1 MSTRYFQWLGFA
13 FCFCLAVLLIYYLA
27 TRPQIITST
36 STSNSYSEP
45 EVTGA
50 IQPLPDLLRI
60 DSKWAS
66 LGKALFHSK
75 LLSKDNS
82 ISCAS
87 CHMVDYGGDDGF
99 PLSLGVNSQL
109 GERNSPTVLNAVFNF
124 RQFWDGRSNN
134 LAEQVSG
141 PIHNPKEMATN
152 WAQVIAKLEQASEFK
167 QAFLE
172 LGSNRINANDIIRA
186 ITAYQETLIT
196 PGAPIDLF
204 LKGDLQALSEQQKR
218 GYNKFKN
225 FGCISCHQGKNI
237 GGNLYQKLGRLDQHV
252 PADLLQDLGRYQIT
266 NIDSDKHVFKVP
278 SLRNVAETAPYF
290 HNGSVETLEQAV
302 TIMAKAQ
309 LGRDLA
315 PEDVQD
321 LVAFLQS
328 LSAPV
333 QGGI

>member
-13 FCFCLAVLLIYYLA
+13 FVTCLAILLAYYLM
-27 TRPQIITST
+27 TRPKVMAST
-36 STSNSYSEP
+36 STSNSYSKP

-50 IQPLPDLLRI
+50 IQPLPDLLNI
-60 DSKWAS
+60 DTEWVN

-87 CHMVDYGGDDGF
+87 CHMIDYGGDDGF

-124 RQFWDGRSNN
+124 RQFWDGRSSN

-141 PIHNPKEMATN
+141 PIHNPKEMDTN
-152 WAQVIAKLEQASEFK
+152 WAQVIIKLEQANEFK
-167 QAFLE
+167 QAFAE
-172 LGSNRINANDIIRA
+172 LGSPRINANDIIRA

-196 PGAPIDLF
+196 PNAPIDLF
-204 LKGDLQALSEQQKR
+204 LKGNLQALSEQQKR
-218 GYNKFKN
+218 GYNKFRT

-237 GGNLYQKLGRLDQHV
+237 GGNLYQKLGRLDIHV
-252 PADLLQDLGRYQIT
+252 PEDLLQDLGRYQIT
-266 NIDSDKHVFKVP
+266 KAESDKHVFKVP
-278 SLRNVAETAPYF
+278 SLRNVADTAPYF

-309 LGRDLA
+309 LGRQL
-315 PEDVQD
+315 EQQDVQD
-321 LVAFLQS
+321 LVAFLKS

-333 QGGI
+333 QGGH